1 MNGIV
6 IWMKLFWTFFKIGL
20 FGFGGG
26 YGMLS
31 LIQNEVVEKQHWI
44 SNSEFTDIVAV
55 SQMTPG
61 PIGINSATYVGFKAI
76 ENAGMT
82 RTEAVC
88 GSLLA
93 SFSVMLPS
101 FILMLLISAF
111 FMHYKDHKSVQTVL
125 KWLRPVVVG
134 MLAAAVLLLLNE
146 ENLGVFDK
154 ENLQLY
160 VSIGLFIMAFIATYF
175 WKIGPIKVI
184 LMAGLVRDRGLR
196 AGRCGGAAV
205 QYGG

>member
-1 MNGIV
+1 MNTVV
-6 IWMKLFWTFFKIGL
+6 IYLKLFWTFFKIGL

-31 LIQNEVVEKQHWI
+31 LIQNEVVEKQQWI
-44 SNSEFTDIVAV
+44 SNAEFTDIVAV

-76 ENAGMT
+76 ENADMT
-82 RTEAVC
+82 RTQAVC

-146 ENLGVFDK
+146 ENLGTFSAA
-154 ENLQLY
+154 NLQLY
-160 VSIGLFIMAFIATYF
+160 VSIGLFILAFIATNF

-184 LMAGLVRDRGLR
+184 LLAGLF
-196 AGRCGGAAV
+196 GGIF
-205 QYGG
+205 YSFL

>member
-1 MNGIV
+1 MNAV
-6 IWMKLFWTFFKIGL
+6 VLYLKLFWTFFKIGL

-31 LIQNEVVEKQHWI
+31 LIQNEVVENHQWI

-82 RTEAVC
+82 RTDAVF

-146 ENLGVFDK
+146 ENLGTFSAA
-154 ENLQLY
+154 NLQLY
-160 VSIGLFIMAFIATYF
+160 VSIGLFVLAFIATYF

-184 LMAGLVRDRGLR
+184 LMAGLFGGLF
-196 AGRCGGAAV
+196 
-205 QYGG
+205 YSLI

>member
-1 MNGIV
+1 MNAV
-6 IWMKLFWTFFKIGL
+6 VLYLKLFWTFFKIGL

-125 KWLRPVVVG
+125 RWLRPVVVG

-146 ENLGVFDK
+146 ENLGTFSAAS
-154 ENLQLY
+154 LQLY
-160 VSIGLFIMAFIATYF
+160 VSICLFVLAFIATYF

-184 LMAGLVRDRGLR
+184 LMAGLFGGLF
-196 AGRCGGAAV
+196 
-205 QYGG
+205 YSLI

>member
-1 MNGIV
+1 MNTVV
-6 IWMKLFWTFFKIGL
+6 IYLKLFWTFFKIGL

-31 LIQNEVVEKQHWI
+31 LIQNEVVEKQQWI

-61 PIGINSATYVGFKAI
+61 PIGINSATYVGYKAI

-82 RTEAVC
+82 RTQAVC

-146 ENLGVFDK
+146 ENIGAFSAS
-154 ENLQLY
+154 NLQLY
-160 VSIGLFIMAFIATYF
+160 VSIGLFILAFLATYV

-184 LMAGLVRDRGLR
+184 LMAGLFGGLF
-196 AGRCGGAAV
+196 
-205 QYGG
+205 YSLM

>member
-1 MNGIV
+1 MSAV
-6 IWMKLFWTFFKIGL
+6 VLYLKLFWTFFKIGL

-31 LIQNEVVEKQHWI
+31 LIQNEVVENHQWI

-76 ENAGMT
+76 ENAGMS

-111 FMHYKDHKSVQTVL
+111 FMRYKNHKSVQTVL
-125 KWLRPVVVG
+125 AWLRPVVVG

-146 ENLGVFDK
+146 ENLGAFQRD
-154 ENLQLY
+154 NLQLY
-160 VSIGLFIMAFIATYF
+160 VSIGLFILAFIATYY
-175 WKIGPIKVI
+175 WKVGPIKMI
-184 LMAGLVRDRGLR
+184 LLAGLF
-196 AGRCGGAAV
+196 GGIF
-205 QYGG
+205 YSIF

>member
-1 MNGIV
+1 MNGII
-6 IWMKLFWTFFKIGL
+6 IWLKLFWTFFKIGL

-31 LIQNEVVEKQHWI
+31 LIQNEVVEKQQWI

-61 PIGINSATYVGFKAI
+61 PIGINSATYVGYKAM
-76 ENAGMT
+76 ENAGMS
-82 RTEAVC
+82 RIQAIC

-111 FMHYKDHKSVQTVL
+111 FMRYKDHKSVQTVL
-125 KWLRPVVVG
+125 AWLRPVVVG

-146 ENLGVFDK
+146 ENLGALNKD
-154 ENLQLY
+154 NLQLY
-160 VSIGLFIMAFIATYF
+160 VSIGLFVLAFLATYF

-184 LMAGLVRDRGLR
+184 LLAGLFGGLFYSL
-196 AGRCGGAAV
+196 V
-205 QYGG
+205 

>member
-1 MNGIV
+1 MNAV
-6 IWMKLFWTFFKIGL
+6 VLYLKLFWTFFKIGL

-31 LIQNEVVEKQHWI
+31 LIQNEVVENHQWI

-61 PIGINSATYVGFKAI
+61 PIGINSATYVGFKAM
-76 ENAGMT
+76 ENADMS
-82 RTEAVC
+82 RTQAIC

-111 FMHYKDHKSVQTVL
+111 FMRYKNHKSVQTVL
-125 KWLRPVVVG
+125 AWLRPVVVG

-146 ENLGVFDK
+146 ENLGVFQRD
-154 ENLQLY
+154 NLQLY
-160 VSIGLFIMAFIATYF
+160 VSIGLFILAFIATYY
-175 WKIGPIKVI
+175 WKVGPIKMI
-184 LMAGLVRDRGLR
+184 LLAGLF
-196 AGRCGGAAV
+196 GGIF
-205 QYGG
+205 YSIF

>member
-1 MNGIV
+1 MNAVV
-6 IWMKLFWTFFKIGL
+6 IYLKLFWAFFKIGL

-31 LIQNEVVEKQHWI
+31 LIQNEVVEKQQWI
-44 SNSEFTDIVAV
+44 SNAEFTDIVAV

-82 RTEAVC
+82 RTQSVC

-111 FMHYKDHKSVQTVL
+111 FMHYKDHKSIQTVL

-134 MLAAAVLLLLNE
+134 MLTAAVLLLLNE
-146 ENLGVFDK
+146 ENLGTFSAA
-154 ENLQLY
+154 NLQLY
-160 VSIGLFIMAFIATYF
+160 VSIGLFLLAFVATYF
-175 WKIGPIKVI
+175 LKIGPIKVI
-184 LMAGLVRDRGLR
+184 LIAGFFGGLF
-196 AGRCGGAAV
+196 
-205 QYGG
+205 YSLI

>member
-1 MNGIV
+1 MSAVV
-6 IWMKLFWTFFKIGL
+6 IYLKLFWTFFKIGL

-31 LIQNEVVEKQHWI
+31 LIQNEVVENHQWI
-44 SNSEFTDIVAV
+44 TNSEFTDIVAV

-76 ENAGMT
+76 ENAGMS

-134 MLAAAVLLLLNE
+134 MLTAAVLLLLNE
-146 ENLGVFDK
+146 ENLGVFSAN
-154 ENLQLY
+154 NLQLY
-160 VSIGLFIMAFIATYF
+160 VSIGLFLLAFVATYF

-184 LMAGLVRDRGLR
+184 LLAGLF
-196 AGRCGGAAV
+196 GGIFYSLV
-205 QYGG
+205 

>member
-1 MNGIV
+1 MSAVV
-6 IWMKLFWTFFKIGL
+6 IYLKLFWTFFKIGL

-31 LIQNEVVEKQHWI
+31 LIQNEVVENHQWI
-44 SNSEFTDIVAV
+44 TNSEFTDIVAV

-76 ENAGMT
+76 ENAGMS

-134 MLAAAVLLLLNE
+134 MLTAAVLLLLNE
-146 ENLGVFDK
+146 ENLGTFSAN
-154 ENLQLY
+154 NLQFY
-160 VSIGLFIMAFIATYF
+160 VSIGLFLLAFVATYY

-184 LMAGLVRDRGLR
+184 LMAGLF
-196 AGRCGGAAV
+196 GGV
-205 QYGG
+205 FYSIF

>member
-1 MNGIV
+1 MNAVV
-6 IWMKLFWTFFKIGL
+6 IYLKLFWTFFKIGL

-31 LIQNEVVEKQHWI
+31 LIHNDVVEKQHWI
-44 SNSEFTDIVAV
+44 SNAEFTDIVAV

-61 PIGINSATYVGFKAI
+61 PIGIDSATYVGFKAI

-111 FMHYKDHKSVQTVL
+111 FMQYKTHKSVQTVL

-146 ENLGVFDK
+146 ENLGGFQRD
-154 ENLQLY
+154 NLQFY
-160 VSIGLFIMAFIATYF
+160 VSVGLFVLAFLATYV

-184 LMAGLVRDRGLR
+184 LLAGLF
-196 AGRCGGAAV
+196 GGIFYSLV
-205 QYGG
+205 

>member
-61 PIGINSATYVGFKAI
+61 PIGINSATYVGYKAI
-76 ENAGMT
+76 ENTGMS
-82 RTEAVC
+82 RTQAIF

-111 FMHYKDHKSVQTVL
+111 FMRYKDHNSVQTVL

-146 ENLGVFDK
+146 ENLGAFNKD
-154 ENLQLY
+154 NLQLY
-160 VSIGLFIMAFIATYF
+160 VSIGLFALAFVATYF

-184 LMAGLVRDRGLR
+184 LLAGLF
-196 AGRCGGAAV
+196 GGIF
-205 QYGG
+205 YSLI

>member
-1 MNGIV
+1 MSAVV
-6 IWMKLFWTFFKIGL
+6 IYLKLFWTFFKIGL

-31 LIQNEVVEKQHWI
+31 LIQNEVVENHQWI

-61 PIGINSATYVGFKAI
+61 PIGINSATYVGFKAM
-76 ENAGMT
+76 ENADMS
-82 RTEAVC
+82 RTQAIF

-111 FMHYKDHKSVQTVL
+111 FMRYKDHNSVQTVL

-146 ENLGVFDK
+146 ENLGAFNKD
-154 ENLQLY
+154 NLQLY
-160 VSIGLFIMAFIATYF
+160 VSIGLFALAFVATYF

-184 LMAGLVRDRGLR
+184 LLAGLF
-196 AGRCGGAAV
+196 GGIF
-205 QYGG
+205 YSLI

>member
-1 MNGIV
+1 MSAV
-6 IWMKLFWTFFKIGL
+6 VLYLKLFWTFFKIGL

-31 LIQNEVVEKQHWI
+31 LIQNEVVEKQQWI
-44 SNSEFTDIVAV
+44 SNAEFTDIVAV

-61 PIGINSATYVGFKAI
+61 PIGINSATYLGFKAI

-82 RTEAVC
+82 RTQAVC

-146 ENLGVFDK
+146 ENLGIFSAD
-154 ENLQLY
+154 NLQLY
-160 VSIGLFIMAFIATYF
+160 VSIGLFILAFIATYV

-184 LMAGLVRDRGLR
+184 LLAGLF
-196 AGRCGGAAV
+196 GGIF
-205 QYGG
+205 YSIL

>member
-1 MNGIV
+1 MSAV
-6 IWMKLFWTFFKIGL
+6 VLYLKLFWTFFKIGL

-31 LIQNEVVEKQHWI
+31 LIQNEVVEKQQWI

-61 PIGINSATYVGFKAI
+61 PIGINSATYVGYKAM

-146 ENLGVFDK
+146 ENLGAFQRD
-154 ENLQLY
+154 NLQLY
-160 VSIGLFIMAFIATYF
+160 VSIGLFALAFVATYV

-184 LMAGLVRDRGLR
+184 LLAGLFGGLFYTF
-196 AGRCGGAAV
+196 V
-205 QYGG
+205 

>member
-1 MNGIV
+1 MSAV
-6 IWMKLFWTFFKIGL
+6 VLYLKLFWTFFKIGL

-31 LIQNEVVEKQHWI
+31 LIQNEVVENHQWI
-44 SNSEFTDIVAV
+44 TNSEFTDIVAV

-76 ENAGMT
+76 ENAGMS

-134 MLAAAVLLLLNE
+134 MLTAAVLLLLNE
-146 ENLGVFDK
+146 ENLGVFSAN
-154 ENLQLY
+154 NLQFY
-160 VSIGLFIMAFIATYF
+160 VSIGLFLLAFVATYY

-184 LMAGLVRDRGLR
+184 LMAGLF
-196 AGRCGGAAV
+196 GGV
-205 QYGG
+205 FYSIF

>member
-31 LIQNEVVEKQHWI
+31 LIQNEVVEKQKWI

-184 LMAGLVRDRGLR
+184 LMAGLFGGLF
-196 AGRCGGAAV
+196 
-205 QYGG
+205 YSLI

>member
-1 MNGIV
+1 MNAV
-6 IWMKLFWTFFKIGL
+6 VLYLKLFWTFFKIGL

-31 LIQNEVVEKQHWI
+31 LIQNEVVEKQQWI
-44 SNSEFTDIVAV
+44 SNAEFTDIVAV

-82 RTEAVC
+82 RTQSVC

-146 ENLGVFDK
+146 ENLGTFSTD
-154 ENLQLY
+154 NLQLY
-160 VSIGLFIMAFIATYF
+160 VSIGLFILAFIATYF

-184 LMAGLVRDRGLR
+184 LMAGLFGGLF
-196 AGRCGGAAV
+196 
-205 QYGG
+205 YSLL

>member
-6 IWMKLFWTFFKIGL
+6 IWLKLFWTFFKIGL

-31 LIQNEVVEKQHWI
+31 LIQNEVVEKQQWI

-146 ENLGVFDK
+146 ENLGGFQRD
-154 ENLQLY
+154 NLQLY
-160 VSIGLFIMAFIATYF
+160 VSIGLFVLAFLATYV

-184 LMAGLVRDRGLR
+184 LLAGLF
-196 AGRCGGAAV
+196 GGIFYSLV
-205 QYGG
+205 

>member
-6 IWMKLFWTFFKIGL
+6 IWLKLFWTFFKIGL

-146 ENLGVFDK
+146 ENLGGFQRD
-154 ENLQLY
+154 NLQLY
-160 VSIGLFIMAFIATYF
+160 VSIGLFVLAFIATYV

-184 LMAGLVRDRGLR
+184 LLAGLF
-196 AGRCGGAAV
+196 GGIFYSLV
-205 QYGG
+205 

>member
-31 LIQNEVVEKQHWI
+31 LIQNEVVEKHKWI

-82 RTEAVC
+82 PAEAV
-88 GSLLA
+88 
-93 SFSVMLPS
+93 
-101 FILMLLISAF
+101 
-111 FMHYKDHKSVQTVL
+111 
-125 KWLRPVVVG
+125 
-134 MLAAAVLLLLNE
+134 
-146 ENLGVFDK
+146 
-154 ENLQLY
+154 
-160 VSIGLFIMAFIATYF
+160 
-175 WKIGPIKVI
+175 
-184 LMAGLVRDRGLR
+184 
-196 AGRCGGAAV
+196 
-205 QYGG
+205 

>member
-6 IWMKLFWTFFKIGL
+6 IWLKLFWTFFKIGL

-31 LIQNEVVEKQHWI
+31 LIQNEVVEKQQWI

-146 ENLGVFDK
+146 ENLGGFQRD
-154 ENLQLY
+154 NLQLY
-160 VSIGLFIMAFIATYF
+160 VSIGLFVLAFIATYV

-184 LMAGLVRDRGLR
+184 LLAGLF
-196 AGRCGGAAV
+196 GGIFYSLV
-205 QYGG
+205 

>member
-1 MNGIV
+1 MNAV
-6 IWMKLFWTFFKIGL
+6 VLYLKLFWTFFKIGL

-31 LIQNEVVEKQHWI
+31 LIQNEVVENQQWI

-61 PIGINSATYVGFKAI
+61 PIGINSATYVGYKAI

-82 RTEAVC
+82 RTQAVF

-125 KWLRPVVVG
+125 SWLRPVVVG

-146 ENLGVFDK
+146 ENLGVFNK
-154 ENLQLY
+154 ANLQLY
-160 VSIGLFIMAFIATYF
+160 VSIGLFALAFVATYF
-175 WKIGPIKVI
+175 WKVGPIKVI
-184 LMAGLVRDRGLR
+184 LLAGLFGGLF
-196 AGRCGGAAV
+196 
-205 QYGG
+205 YSLI

>member
-1 MNGIV
+1 MSAV
-6 IWMKLFWTFFKIGL
+6 VLYLKLFWTFFKIGL

-31 LIQNEVVEKQHWI
+31 LIQNEVVENHQWI

-76 ENAGMT
+76 ENAGMS

-134 MLAAAVLLLLNE
+134 MLTAAVLLLLNE
-146 ENLGVFDK
+146 ENLGVFSAN
-154 ENLQLY
+154 NLQFY
-160 VSIGLFIMAFIATYF
+160 VSIGLFLLAFVATYY
-175 WKIGPIKVI
+175 WKVGPIKVI
-184 LMAGLVRDRGLR
+184 LLAGLFGGLF
-196 AGRCGGAAV
+196 
-205 QYGG
+205 YSIL

>member
-1 MNGIV
+1 MSAV
-6 IWMKLFWTFFKIGL
+6 VLYLKLFWTFFKIGL

-31 LIQNEVVEKQHWI
+31 LIQNEVVENHQWI

-61 PIGINSATYVGFKAI
+61 PIGINSATYVGYKAI
-76 ENAGMT
+76 ENADMS
-82 RTEAVC
+82 RTEAVL

-111 FMHYKDHKSVQTVL
+111 FMRYKNHKSVQTVL
-125 KWLRPVVVG
+125 AWLRPVVVG

-146 ENLGVFDK
+146 ENLGAFQSD
-154 ENLQLY
+154 NLQLY
-160 VSIGLFIMAFIATYF
+160 VSIGLFALAFVATYF
-175 WKIGPIKVI
+175 WKVGPIKMI
-184 LMAGLVRDRGLR
+184 LLAGLFGGLF
-196 AGRCGGAAV
+196 
-205 QYGG
+205 YSLI

>member
-1 MNGIV
+1 MNAVV
-6 IWMKLFWTFFKIGL
+6 IYLKLFWTFFKIGL

-31 LIQNEVVEKQHWI
+31 LIQNEVVENQQWI
-44 SNSEFTDIVAV
+44 SNAEFTDIVAV

-61 PIGINSATYVGFKAI
+61 PIGINSATYVGYKAI

-82 RTEAVC
+82 RMESVC

-146 ENLGVFDK
+146 ENLGTFSAA
-154 ENLQLY
+154 NLQLY
-160 VSIGLFIMAFIATYF
+160 VSIGLFLLAFVATYY

-184 LMAGLVRDRGLR
+184 LLAGLFGGLFYSL
-196 AGRCGGAAV
+196 V
-205 QYGG
+205 

>member
-6 IWMKLFWTFFKIGL
+6 IWLKLFWTFFKIGL

-31 LIQNEVVEKQHWI
+31 LIQNEVVEKQQWI

-61 PIGINSATYVGFKAI
+61 PIGINSATYVGYKAM
-76 ENAGMT
+76 ENAGMS
-82 RTEAVC
+82 RIQAVC

-125 KWLRPVVVG
+125 AWLRPVVVG

-146 ENLGVFDK
+146 ENLGAFQRD
-154 ENLQLY
+154 NLQLY
-160 VSIGLFIMAFIATYF
+160 VSIGLFVLAFVATYF

-184 LMAGLVRDRGLR
+184 LLAGLFGGLFYSL
-196 AGRCGGAAV
+196 V
-205 QYGG
+205 

>member
-146 ENLGVFDK
+146 ENLGVFQSD
-154 ENLQLY
+154 NLQLY
-160 VSIGLFIMAFIATYF
+160 VSIGLFILAFIATYY
-175 WKIGPIKVI
+175 WKVGPIKMI
-184 LMAGLVRDRGLR
+184 LLAGLF
-196 AGRCGGAAV
+196 GGIF
-205 QYGG
+205 YSIF

>member
-1 MNGIV
+1 MSAV
-6 IWMKLFWTFFKIGL
+6 VLYLKLFWTFFKIGL

-31 LIQNEVVEKQHWI
+31 LIQNEVVENHQWI

-61 PIGINSATYVGFKAI
+61 PIGINSATYVGYKAI
-76 ENAGMT
+76 ENADMS
-82 RTEAVC
+82 RMEAVF

-111 FMHYKDHKSVQTVL
+111 FMRYKNHKSVQTVL
-125 KWLRPVVVG
+125 AWLRPVVVG

-146 ENLGVFDK
+146 ENLGAFRSD
-154 ENLQLY
+154 NLQLY
-160 VSIGLFIMAFIATYF
+160 VSIGLFALAFVATYSG
-175 WKIGPIKVI
+175 KVGPIKMI
-184 LMAGLVRDRGLR
+184 LLAGLFGGLF
-196 AGRCGGAAV
+196 
-205 QYGG
+205 YSLI

>member
-1 MNGIV
+1 MSAVV
-6 IWMKLFWTFFKIGL
+6 IYLKLFWTFFKIGL

-31 LIQNEVVEKQHWI
+31 LIQNEVVENHQWI

-146 ENLGVFDK
+146 ENLGVFQRD
-154 ENLQLY
+154 NLQLY
-160 VSIGLFIMAFIATYF
+160 VSIGLFILAFIATYY
-175 WKIGPIKVI
+175 WKVGPIKMI
-184 LMAGLVRDRGLR
+184 LLAGLF
-196 AGRCGGAAV
+196 GGIF
-205 QYGG
+205 YSIF

>member
-1 MNGIV
+1 MNAVV
-6 IWMKLFWTFFKIGL
+6 IYLKLFWTFFKIGL

-31 LIQNEVVEKQHWI
+31 LIQNGVVENQQWI

-61 PIGINSATYVGFKAI
+61 PIGINSATYVGYKAI
-76 ENAGMT
+76 ENVGMS
-82 RTEAVC
+82 RTQAIF

-111 FMHYKDHKSVQTVL
+111 FMRYKDHNSVQTVL

-146 ENLGVFDK
+146 ENLGAFNKD
-154 ENLQLY
+154 NLQLY
-160 VSIGLFIMAFIATYF
+160 VSIGLFALAFVATYF

-184 LMAGLVRDRGLR
+184 LLAGLFGGLFYSL
-196 AGRCGGAAV
+196 V
-205 QYGG
+205 